1 MDIVKRIN
9 CNVYYGF
16 LLMLSRMSLWIIVF
30 LPFLYLLLDDK
41 YNAIPKSSELS
52 EEDLQLVQSFRNEL
66 LKIASFMNLS
76 IVDEN
81 DISSILDVFMIL
93 IFERIGY

>member
-1 MDIVKRIN
+1 
-9 CNVYYGF
+9 
-16 LLMLSRMSLWIIVF
+16 MLSRMSLWIIVF
-30 LPFLYLLLDDK
+30 LPLLYLLLDDK
-41 YNAIPKSSELS
+41 YNAITKSSELS

>member
-1 MDIVKRIN
+1 
-9 CNVYYGF
+9 
-16 LLMLSRMSLWIIVF
+16 MLSRMSLWIIVF
-30 LPFLYLLLDDK
+30 LPLLYLSLDDK

-93 IFERIGY
+93 IFDILGC

>member
-1 MDIVKRIN
+1 
-9 CNVYYGF
+9 
-16 LLMLSRMSLWIIVF
+16 MLSRMSLWIIVF

-66 LKIASFMNLS
+66 LNIASFMNLS

-93 IFERIGY
+93 IFDILGC

>member
-1 MDIVKRIN
+1 
-9 CNVYYGF
+9 
-16 LLMLSRMSLWIIVF
+16 MLSRMSLWIIVF
-30 LPFLYLLLDDK
+30 LPLLYLLLDDK

>member
-1 MDIVKRIN
+1 
-9 CNVYYGF
+9 
-16 LLMLSRMSLWIIVF
+16 MLSRMSLLIIVF
-30 LPFLYLLLDDK
+30 LPLLYLLLDDK

-93 IFERIGY
+93 IFDILGC

>member
-1 MDIVKRIN
+1 
-9 CNVYYGF
+9 
-16 LLMLSRMSLWIIVF
+16 MLSRMSLWIIVF

-93 IFERIGY
+93 IFESCKRMACY